1 MQTLDPF
8 YVDVNIATSAEFQA
22 RLTDY
27 VDLVTSFP
35 DETAICNIYRHTD
48 AHSDPITSKIEF
60 FKNFATGNLNLQTVF
75 NSFQLSKE
83 FDLIFFD
90 EAKRYY
96 EENR

>member
-1 MQTLDPF
+1 MTMQTLDPF

-60 FKNFATGNLNLQTVF
+60 FLKNFR
-75 NSFQLSKE
+75 KE
-83 FDLIFFD
+83 CTRC
-90 EAKRYY
+90 E
-96 EENR
+96 EENDFFLHIFKFVWS